1 MMGRRNCTVCGGPVK
16 NHPPPGY
23 GPGRC
28 AVLEQEEGAQGI
40 PTAQVQPPQPPT
52 AQNVSTAEVLLKML
66 EQNRD
71 DREREREER
80 SRIAEKEREER
91 NRLADKEREER
102 IRSENR
108 AHK

>member
-23 GPGRC
+23 GPGMC

-66 EQNRD
+66 EQKSKLTTTLKRPAMPPKKNY
-71 DREREREER
+71 R
-80 SRIAEKEREER
+80 S
-91 NRLADKEREER
+91 
-102 IRSENR
+102 
-108 AHK
+108 